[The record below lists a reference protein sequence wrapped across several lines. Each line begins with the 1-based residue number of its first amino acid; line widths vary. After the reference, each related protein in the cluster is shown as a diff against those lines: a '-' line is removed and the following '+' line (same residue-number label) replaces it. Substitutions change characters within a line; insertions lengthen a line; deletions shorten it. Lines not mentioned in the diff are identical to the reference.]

1 MVLTVLTGGFGLASK
16 REERKREMSR
26 SMETMDAWGSGA
38 ELVWSCY
45 HMHGVTELR
54 SPLRL
59 WLEMSLLLAK
69 FNIFVVFALADSR
82 PDLKVRREW
91 EMVRGA

>member
-38 ELVWSCY
+38 ELLSHAWG
-45 HMHGVTELR
+45 HGAALTPQTMARDV
-54 SPLRL
+54 SP
-59 WLEMSLLLAK
+59 ACK
-69 FNIFVVFALADSR
+69 I
-82 PDLKVRREW
+82 
-91 EMVRGA
+91 